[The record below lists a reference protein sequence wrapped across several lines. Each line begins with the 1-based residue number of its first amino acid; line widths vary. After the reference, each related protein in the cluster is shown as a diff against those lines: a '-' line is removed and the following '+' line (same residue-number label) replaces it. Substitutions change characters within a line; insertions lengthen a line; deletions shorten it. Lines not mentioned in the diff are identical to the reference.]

1 MKKIVRKQ
9 GNSLVMIINKEDRTV
24 FNIEEGDIIDV
35 DILKVTKI
43 KRRKK

>member
-1 MKKIVRKQ
+1 
-9 GNSLVMIINKEDRTV
+9 MIINKEDRTV